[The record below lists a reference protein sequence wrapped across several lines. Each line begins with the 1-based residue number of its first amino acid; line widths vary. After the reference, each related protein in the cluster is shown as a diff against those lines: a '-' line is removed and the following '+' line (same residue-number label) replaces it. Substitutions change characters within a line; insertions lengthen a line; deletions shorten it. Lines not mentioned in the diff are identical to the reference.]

1 MPSYGQ
7 PKRKSRR
14 AYMAAQPGAGRPTK
28 YTEQTVAKLLEALK
42 GGNTR
47 RASCAAAGI
56 DQTTLANWLKEY
68 SDFSYAVE
76 KAEGEAELRNLAVI
90 QDATKTTWQ
99 AAAWWLERKHKA
111 EWSSRVEQTGADG
124 SPVKVI
130 VEYADGK
137 D

>member
-1 MPSYGQ
+1 MASPQ
-7 PKRKSRR
+7 PN
-14 AYMAAQPGAGRPTK
+14 GRPTK
-28 YTEQTVAKLLEALK
+28 YTPATVEKITNALR

-56 DQTTLANWLKEY
+56 SQDTLANWLREHSAF
-68 SDFSYAVE
+68 SDAIE

-111 EWSSRVEQTGADG
+111 DWSSRVEQTGADG

-130 VEYADGK
+130 VEYADKPGA
-137 D
+137 

>member
-1 MPSYGQ
+1 MPDQQ
-7 PKRKSRR
+7 PN
-14 AYMAAQPGAGRPTK
+14 GRPTK
-28 YTEQTVAKLLEALK
+28 YTEQNVNRILDALR

-47 RASCAAAGI
+47 RASCAAGNI
-56 DQTTLANWLKEY
+56 SQDTFANWLREHSAF
-68 SDFSYAVE
+68 SDAVE

-99 AAAWWLERKHKA
+99 AAAWWLERKHKQ

>member
-1 MPSYGQ
+1 MP
-7 PKRKSRR
+7 
-14 AYMAAQPGAGRPTK
+14 AQPGAGRPTK
-28 YTEQTVAKLLEALK
+28 YKPETVEKILEALR

-47 RASCAAAGI
+47 RASCAAGGI
-56 DQTTLANWLKEY
+56 DQTTFANWLKEY

-124 SPVKVI
+124 APVKVI
-130 VEYADGK
+130 VEYADK
-137 D
+137 ATDA

>member
-1 MPSYGQ
+1 
-7 PKRKSRR
+7 
-14 AYMAAQPGAGRPTK
+14 MAAQPGAGRPTK
-28 YTEQTVAKLLEALK
+28 YSPEVVQRLTDALR

-47 RASCAAAGI
+47 RASCAAGGI
-56 DQTTLANWLKEY
+56 SQETLARWLAENV
-68 SDFSYAVE
+68 DFRDAVE

-90 QDATKTTWQ
+90 QDATRTTWQ

-130 VEYADGK
+130 VEYADSTGDK
-137 D
+137 

>member
-1 MPSYGQ
+1 MP
-7 PKRKSRR
+7 
-14 AYMAAQPGAGRPTK
+14 AQPGAGRPTK
-28 YTEQTVAKLLEALK
+28 YSPQVVQRLTDALR

-47 RASCAAAGI
+47 RASCAVA
-56 DQTTLANWLKEY
+56 DVSQDSLALWLRIYPE
-68 SDFSYAVE
+68 FAEAVE
-76 KAEGEAELRNLAVI
+76 KAEGKAEAKMVSIIR
-90 QDATKTTWQ
+90 DASETTWQ
-99 AAAWWLERKHKA
+99 AAAWWLERKHKQ

>member
-1 MPSYGQ
+1 MADQQ
-7 PKRKSRR
+7 PN
-14 AYMAAQPGAGRPTK
+14 GRPTK
-28 YTEQTVAKLLEALK
+28 YTEQNVNRILGALR

-47 RASCAAAGI
+47 RASCAAGNI
-56 DQTTLANWLKEY
+56 SQDTFANWLREHSAF
-68 SDFSYAVE
+68 SDAVE
-76 KAEGEAELRNLAVI
+76 KAEAEAELRNLAVI

>member
-1 MPSYGQ
+1 MPA
-7 PKRKSRR
+7 R
-14 AYMAAQPGAGRPTK
+14 PGAGRPTK
-28 YTEQTVAKLLEALK
+28 YSPEVVKRITDALR

-47 RASCAAAGI
+47 RAACAAGGI
-56 DQTTLANWLKEY
+56 DQTTFGTWLKEN
-68 SDFSYAVE
+68 SDFSHEVE

-130 VEYADGK
+130 VEYADK
-137 D
+137 PNA

>member
-1 MPSYGQ
+1 MPLYGQ
-7 PKRKSRR
+7 RQKKSRR

-28 YTEQTVAKLLEALK
+28 YTEQTVSKLLEALK

-90 QDATKTTWQ
+90 QDATRTTWQ
-99 AAAWWLERKHKA
+99 AAAWWLERKHKQ

-137 D
+137 N

>member
-1 MPSYGQ
+1 
-7 PKRKSRR
+7 
-14 AYMAAQPGAGRPTK
+14 MAAQPGAGRPTK
-28 YTEQTVAKLLEALK
+28 YSPEVVQRLTDALR

-47 RASCAAAGI
+47 RASCAAGGI
-56 DQTTLANWLKEY
+56 SQETLARWLAENV
-68 SDFSYAVE
+68 DFRDAVE

-90 QDATKTTWQ
+90 QDATRTTWQ

-130 VEYADGK
+130 VEYADK
-137 D
+137 P

>member
-1 MPSYGQ
+1 MPA
-7 PKRKSRR
+7 R
-14 AYMAAQPGAGRPTK
+14 PGAGRPTK
-28 YTEQTVAKLLEALK
+28 YSPEVVKQITDALR

-47 RASCAAAGI
+47 RAACAAGNISQETFARW
-56 DQTTLANWLKEY
+56 LADNA
-68 SDFSYAVE
+68 DFMDAVE

-130 VEYADGK
+130 VEYADKPNG
-137 D
+137 

>member
-1 MPSYGQ
+1 MP
-7 PKRKSRR
+7 
-14 AYMAAQPGAGRPTK
+14 AQPGAGRPTK
-28 YTEQTVAKLLEALK
+28 YKPETVEKILEALR

-47 RASCAAAGI
+47 RASCAAGGI
-56 DQTTLANWLKEY
+56 DQTTFANWLKEY

-99 AAAWWLERKHKA
+99 AAAWWLERKHKQ

>member
-1 MPSYGQ
+1 
-7 PKRKSRR
+7 
-14 AYMAAQPGAGRPTK
+14 MAAQPNAGRPTK
-28 YTEQTVAKLLEALK
+28 YTPPTVAKITDALR

-47 RASCAAAGI
+47 RASCAAGNISA
-56 DQTTLANWLKEY
+56 DTFANWLKDY
-68 SDFSYAVE
+68 SVFSDAVE

-130 VEYADGK
+130 VEYSDKPVA
-137 D
+137 

>member
-1 MPSYGQ
+1 MP
-7 PKRKSRR
+7 
-14 AYMAAQPGAGRPTK
+14 AQPGAGRPTK
-28 YTEQTVAKLLEALK
+28 YKPETVEKILEALR

-47 RASCAAAGI
+47 RASCAVA
-56 DQTTLANWLKEY
+56 DVSQDSLALWLRIYPE
-68 SDFSYAVE
+68 FAEAVE
-76 KAEGEAELRNLAVI
+76 KAEGKAEAKMVSIIR
-90 QDATKTTWQ
+90 DASETTWQ
-99 AAAWWLERKHKA
+99 AAAWWLERKHKQ

>member
-1 MPSYGQ
+1 MPA
-7 PKRKSRR
+7 R
-14 AYMAAQPGAGRPTK
+14 PGAGRPTK
-28 YTEQTVAKLLEALK
+28 YTEQTVAKLLEALR

-47 RASCAAAGI
+47 RASCAAGNISQETFARW
-56 DQTTLANWLKEY
+56 LADNA
-68 SDFSYAVE
+68 DFVDAVE

-130 VEYADGK
+130 VEYADK
-137 D
+137 PDA